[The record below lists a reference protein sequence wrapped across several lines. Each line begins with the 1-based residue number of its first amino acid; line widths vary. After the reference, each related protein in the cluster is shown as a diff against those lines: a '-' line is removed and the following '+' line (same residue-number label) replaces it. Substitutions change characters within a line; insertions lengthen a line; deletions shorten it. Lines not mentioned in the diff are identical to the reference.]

1 MSDEL
6 LDVVDDNDNVI
17 VQELRTVVH
26 QRGLQ
31 HRGVHVFLF
40 TREGRLLIQQRS
52 KDRAASPSLLDGS
65 VSEHVQAGEDYLRA
79 AIRGMREELG
89 LEAIDIQH
97 IVTFKMNYGP
107 NDNEI
112 SQLFLGIVNPAIVQ
126 FDPIEIEKINYIRL
140 VELLEQMGTAE
151 DAFCYW
157 FVQIIQWATGKPS
170 KLNIITIQED
180 IQLPWL
186 PIK

>member
-6 LDVVDDNDNVI
+6 LDIVDDDDNVAG
-17 VQELRTVVH
+17 QELRTVVH

-40 TREGRLLIQQRS
+40 TQEGRLLIQQRS
-52 KDRAASPSLLDGS
+52 KDRAVSPSLLDGS
-65 VSEHVQAGEDYLRA
+65 VSEHVQAGEDYTSA
-79 AIRGMREELG
+79 AIRGIREELG
-89 LEAIDIQH
+89 LVRINIQP

-112 SQLFLGIVNPAIVQ
+112 SQLFQGSINPTLVK
-126 FDPIEIEKINYIRL
+126 FDSVEIEKITYISL
-140 VELLEQMGTAE
+140 IELLEQMGKAE
-151 DAFCYW
+151 EAFCSW
-157 FVQIIQWATGKPS
+157 FVQIIHWAIGNPS
-170 KLNIITIQED
+170 ELSILKIHDEVH
-180 IQLPWL
+180 LPWI

>member
-6 LDVVDDNDNVI
+6 LDVVDDDDNVTG
-17 VQELRTVVH
+17 QELRSVVH

-40 TREGRLLIQQRS
+40 TRKGRLLVQQRS

-65 VSEHVQAGEDYLRA
+65 VSEHVQAGEDYVAA

-89 LEAIDIQH
+89 LEGIDIQP

-112 SQLFLGIVNPAIVQ
+112 SRLFQGFIDPMLVQ
-126 FDPIEIEKINYIRL
+126 FDPVEIEKITYISL
-140 VELLEQMGTAE
+140 VELLERMETAE
-151 DAFCYW
+151 GTFCYW
-157 FVQIIQWATGKPS
+157 FLQIIKWAIGKPS
-170 KLNIITIQED
+170 ELSILKINKNVH
-180 IQLPWL
+180 LPWL